1 MSQKDRMKT
10 VFRAM
15 TVDMELSN
23 SRDITIS
30 TCGGG
35 GAVDLIVTDE
45 FSTVVL
51 EHIHIHITYNNIYG
65 RLIHRAGNARQRV
78 RITSVKHLRRRRRR
92 SSPVI
97 SIAFALKLYYL
108 DRSVSLPPSDLCL
121 IIRDLGETRFQ
132 CRQMFQCRSRRLF
145 IMGLCI
151 IIIFI

>member
-1 MSQKDRMKT
+1 MSQKDRMKS

-15 TVDMELSN
+15 TIDVELSN

-30 TCGGG
+30 TCGGE
-35 GAVDLIVTDE
+35 DLIVTDE

-78 RITSVKHLRRRRRR
+78 RITSVKHLRRRRR

-108 DRSVSLPPSDLCL
+108 DRAVSLPPSDLCL